1 MFYVYVFFMFYVFFF
16 FHRIYCIFLDE
27 GLEEAIGAETES
39 VISNNTPCKTKV
51 RVTCLIFKGKV

>member
-1 MFYVYVFFMFYVFFF
+1 MFYVFFFF
-16 FHRIYCIFLDE
+16 FHRIYCIFLE